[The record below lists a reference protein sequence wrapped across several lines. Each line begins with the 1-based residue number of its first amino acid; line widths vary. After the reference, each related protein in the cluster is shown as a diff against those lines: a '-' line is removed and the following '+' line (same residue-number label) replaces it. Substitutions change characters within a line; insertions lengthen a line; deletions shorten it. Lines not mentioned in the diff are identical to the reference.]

1 MRFDFFQ
8 FVFFMDEMN
17 LKKKFFNNFFKPD
30 TGRERDFPRG
40 EGDKSQPCSP
50 REQLFLEKK

>member
-1 MRFDFFQ
+1 
-8 FVFFMDEMN
+8 MDEMN